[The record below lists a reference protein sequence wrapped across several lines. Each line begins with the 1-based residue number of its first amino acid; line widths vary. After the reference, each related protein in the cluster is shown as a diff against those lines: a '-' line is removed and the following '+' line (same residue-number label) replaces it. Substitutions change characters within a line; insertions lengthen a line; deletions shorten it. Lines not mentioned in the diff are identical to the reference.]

1 MGIGRIGFQ
10 LALGLWLLLNG
21 VAQAVQVRCVDHLS
35 SGILGGE
42 LGYGAEVNTTYYSP
56 YRNLLFLSDGSG
68 TRFGV
73 ADGRTFEGAMSL
85 GQTVA
90 RTYPEK
96 HVVSGDFIIEG
107 QTQTGNYWQRHVD
120 NSQPL
125 PFGDNQFQ
133 FVGMRKGLCL
143 CCRHQPCGGF
153 SSKHEAT
160 KAFFLEVI
168 RVLDLNDP
176 NSLAVLHGQEFSNP
190 KVVER
195 WKRVAEE
202 LEQQYPVRFIFGF
215 APEGW
220 GFHHGEHGPFAK
232 PVKEIK
238 ASTPSELNS
247 LFIVPLGFTG
257 ELPTP

>member
-1 MGIGRIGFQ
+1 MDFLAPVVKKLGLR
-10 LALGLWLLLNG
+10 LALSLWLLLGSN
-21 VAQAVQVRCVDHLS
+21 AQAIQIRCVDHVK

-42 LGYGAEVNTTYYSP
+42 LGYGAEVNTAHYSP
-56 YRNLLFLSDGSG
+56 YSRLLFLSDGFG
-68 TRFGV
+68 ARFGI
-73 ADGRTFEGAMSL
+73 ADGRSFEGALSL
-85 GQTVA
+85 GQIVS
-90 RTYPEK
+90 RSFPEK
-96 HVVSGDFIIEG
+96 HVVSGDFITEG
-107 QTQTGNYWQRHVD
+107 QTQTGNYQQRHVD

-125 PFGDNQFQ
+125 PFADNQFQ

-160 KAFFLEVI
+160 KAFFSEVI

-176 NSLAVLHGQEFSNP
+176 KSLAVLHGQEFSNP

-202 LEQQYPVRFIFGF
+202 LEQQYPVRFIFGL

-220 GFHHGEHGPFAK
+220 GFHHGEHGPFA
-232 PVKEIK
+232 
-238 ASTPSELNS
+238 
-247 LFIVPLGFTG
+247 
-257 ELPTP
+257 